1 MKWLFAGSCPKNF
14 EEPAPNEDQF
24 GFSANGERCAVC
36 DGASESYNSRLWA
49 SVLCQRYLDDPAVGP
64 EWLALAREQYLAGTD
79 MEAMSWSQSA
89 AFERGSFSTLLGVER
104 GLGGTGARVLA
115 IGDSAA
121 LLVDDGRLVEAWPF
135 ADPER
140 FKERPTLLST
150 NGALNGFLLE
160 EGFTE
165 RHTRFLDLRGLR
177 SPMLLCMTDALAEWA
192 LRTAL
197 LGDGG
202 LVELAAISDEQ
213 GLRDLVARER
223 EARRMRV
230 DDSTLITFSMGGN
243 ADGVPHP

>member
-1 MKWLFAGSCPKNF
+1 MRRLFAGSCPKDF

-24 GFSANGERCAVC
+24 GFSQDGERCAVC

-64 EWLALAREQYLAGTD
+64 EWLALARGQYLAATN

-104 GLGGTGARVLA
+104 DPGGSGARVLA

-121 LLVDDGRLVEAWPF
+121 LLIDEGRLVEAWPF

-150 NGALNGFLLE
+150 NDALNGFLSE
-160 EGFTE
+160 EGFIE
-165 RHTRFLDLRGLR
+165 RRARTLDLRGLR
-177 SPMLLCMTDALAEWA
+177 EPLLLCMTDALAEWA
-192 LRTAL
+192 LRSAL
-197 LGDGG
+197 SGDGG
-202 LVELAAISDEQ
+202 LAELAAIAEEQ
-213 GLRDLVARER
+213 ALRDLVARER
-223 EARRMRV
+223 DAKRMRV
-230 DDSTLITFSMGGN
+230 DDSTLITLSLGGD
-243 ADGVPHP
+243 ADAVSNS